1 MIRKAAEFAVRA
13 HEGTVRKGSRMPYI
27 THPLEVAM
35 IVSLMTDDKGL
46 IAAAYLHDVV
56 EDAGVTY
63 EELEQEFGTRVSELV
78 RGASEDKSKT

>member
-56 EDAGVTY
+56 EDTAMTL
-63 EELEQEFGTRVSELV
+63 EEIQEADCAAR
-78 RGASEDKSKT
+78 ASVYSHL